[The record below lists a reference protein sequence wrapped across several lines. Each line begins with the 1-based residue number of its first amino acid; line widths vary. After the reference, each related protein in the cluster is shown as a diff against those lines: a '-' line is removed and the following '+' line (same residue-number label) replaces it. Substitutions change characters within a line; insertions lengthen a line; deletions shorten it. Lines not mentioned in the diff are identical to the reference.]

1 MPWNGVC
8 WNNLG
13 PTLSFES
20 DIVPPLTIL
29 GSGSTVYFFN
39 NLWLFR
45 DCWGIVGVS
54 VTTGTVGLFLL
65 RDRQSCCF
73 IVFRLCL
80 FMVLSKLVGMDTTS
94 SNVICFAVSYLVGIV
109 GVNIYN
115 IIGSKIFGCEFR

>member
-39 NLWLFR
+39 NLWFG

-54 VTTGTVGLFLL
+54 VIIRTVGLFLL

-73 IVFRLCL
+73 ILFRMCL

-94 SNVICFAVSYLVGIV
+94 SNVICFAVSYLVVIV

-115 IIGSKIFGCEFR
+115 IIGSEIFGCEFR